1 MKKIFA
7 FLLLITIYSCDD
19 GDIQIETLNFDDSDI
34 QFCGSTPTTETTLFF
49 KTVDKE
55 ALILTLKSGTLKNE
69 PSEGEVLYPISG
81 DTKIT
86 YRIFSDKV
94 SKNYFCD
101 MVPPMTPT
109 VIEEI
114 EAQSGSVLI
123 TTIAKVEGEATSYE
137 HTIRLSEIS
146 LVNKTNDQRI
156 TDLRINNFGTVITQ

>member
-1 MKKIFA
+1 MKNIIICLS
-7 FLLLITIYSCDD
+7 LLVFHSCDD
-19 GDIQIETLNFDDSDI
+19 GDLQIETINFDDSDI
-34 QFCGSTPTTETTLFF
+34 QFCDIAPTTGTTLFF

-69 PSEGEVLYPISG
+69 ASEGEIAYPISA

-94 SKNYFCD
+94 TKNYFCD
-101 MVPPMTPT
+101 IVPPKTPT
-109 VIEEI
+109 VMEEI

-123 TTIAKVEGEATSYE
+123 TTIAKVEGETTTYE
-137 HTIRLSEIS
+137 HTIRLNEIS

-156 TDLRINNFGTVITQ
+156 TDLRINNFGTITTK

>member
-1 MKKIFA
+1 MV
-7 FLLLITIYSCDD
+7 IYSCDD
-19 GDIQIETLNFDDSDI
+19 GDIQIETINFDDSDI
-34 QFCGSTPTTETTLFF
+34 QFCGNAPTTETTLLF

-55 ALILTLKSGTLKNE
+55 ALILTLKSGTFKNE
-69 PSEGEVLYPISG
+69 ASEGEIIYPISG

-86 YRIFSDKV
+86 YRIFSDKI

-101 MVPPMTPT
+101 VVPPKTPL
-109 VIEEI
+109 VVEEI

-123 TTIAKVEGEATSYE
+123 TTIAKVEGETTTYE

-156 TDLRINNFGTVITQ
+156 TDLRINNFGTITTK